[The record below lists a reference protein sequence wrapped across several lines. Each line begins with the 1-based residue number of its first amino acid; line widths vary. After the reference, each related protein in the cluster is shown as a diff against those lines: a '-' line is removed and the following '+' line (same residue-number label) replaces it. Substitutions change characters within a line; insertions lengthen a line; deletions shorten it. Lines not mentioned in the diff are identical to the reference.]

1 MGVKGLWDIV
11 APSGIRVRPET
22 LEGQILAIDASIWLK
37 QFLMGLKDK
46 EGKIPQGAHLLGFF
60 KRLCKLLY
68 YGILPVIVFDGT
80 PPDIKKRTLELRR
93 MQREMSEINMR
104 RVANKLLLNTIRLRV
119 AKKVKDK
126 VRKRKDKKLSDEE
139 YKNQIDNGE
148 SEEEKEEEQV
158 QEQDESESE
167 KINQLATI
175 NDKNK
180 VEYKNKRKAHH
191 SMEEKISLTPK
202 LFSSEDENNITDDDE
217 GVYNRPNRKFKK
229 YGRYQQVHHLINETE
244 ENSEVPTSYFPVMGF
259 LSERRRLDE
268 MPEIDTNL
276 FSMPIQISSSQKIA
290 SKKMTKIEDL
300 NAFLRVTESSSDE
313 RRLMDL
319 PLDTEIDPQVF
330 EQLNSKLQYEILIQL
345 RDAWINALRSNAVD
359 TKDNMSQFSN
369 SQIECYLRYLRI
381 NQEIERLKVR
391 MAKECEEEQMESVN
405 EEIKVVE
412 YGQIYDPDNNDFN
425 NNIQDCSS
433 SSIFEDQS
441 KETINEELN
450 IDPNIDDST
459 FTGKIINFSK
469 KIGIDN
475 KDIDT
480 FNRNDT
486 LLSSDILSMKGYHNL
501 SKITKKERIK
511 FLQSTDYTK
520 NDNIVSNPLNT
531 PLFELE
537 KLLNNENIQ
546 ESQIQNK
553 VNNTFNDINDIE
565 RLELL
570 KENVDELFKINNE
583 PIQKFEEKDDGFIV
597 DIENRVYQDEDYK
610 KVNRKD
616 DFGNEGLDDSYD
628 DDDDWQYI
636 EWESANTIHPKPQ
649 ENNLDSLQVIKSII
663 LSNDLV
669 SNIEPKLD
677 SILGLEKIEENDES
691 KQVILIDSEEIK
703 EQKNDI
709 YLIEDSGK
717 YEDGFKKTE
726 IGQLEGQIQDLEPEK
741 EQEQEHQS
749 EQEPEQELEHEPEQ
763 ELEHEPDQYQ
773 DQEQKPEQEPEHQ
786 PEPNQDQERQPELEH
801 QPELEQEPE
810 PDLEPELLDYSYLE
824 DIKEIIQKEDEQ
836 IMDMSL
842 FSDHYAI
849 YDKNLDEILF
859 ELEKEQEE
867 LSLEFTKHDIILN
880 SEITKEMQYQICLL
894 LKALGIPWID
904 SPGEAEAQ
912 ASILTQLNICHG
924 VLSDDS
930 DCLIFGAKKIFRN
943 FFSGNS
949 VEMYDLNQ
957 VKKYLGIEKQE
968 QFYILAILLGCDYT
982 VGVNG
987 IGPVNAVEVLKAY
1000 PELEDMILF
1009 QNWSMNKFQDKSN
1022 DLINDTF
1029 ERAEFKRNHSNYRHS
1044 WVFPPDFP
1052 CFDAIHAMKNPN
1064 IISNFKPTFGKID
1077 KNSTIELITNNT
1089 NLTHEKVSLII
1100 DPIIKNQNNKYKQ
1113 TKIDEFLIQNQ
1124 SIKFNN
1130 HHIQKEEKVAS
1141 IISKRMKKA
1150 LNHLK

>member
-11 APSGIRVRPET
+11 APSGIRVKPEA

-119 AKKVKDK
+119 ARKVKDK
-126 VRKRKDKKLSDEE
+126 VRKRKDKKLKDEE
-139 YKNQIDNGE
+139 YKNQMNNDEEEDEGE
-148 SEEEKEEEQV
+148 DQELEEKETEEN
-158 QEQDESESE
+158 SELITE
-167 KINQLATI
+167 Y
-175 NDKNK
+175 DKNR
-180 VEYKNKRKAHH
+180 VHHKNKRKVSHP
-191 SMEEKISLTPK
+191 MNEKFSSKTSD
-202 LFSSEDENNITDDDE
+202 LFSSENDNTISEDEED
-217 GVYNRPNRKFKK
+217 VYGRQNRKFKK
-229 YGRYQQVHHLINETE
+229 YGRYHQVRHLSNETD
-244 ENSEVPTSYFPVMGF
+244 ENSEAATSYFPVMGF

-276 FSMPIQISSSQKIA
+276 FSMPVSNNPSQKLT
-290 SKKMTKIEDL
+290 SKKLSKIEDL
-300 NAFLRVTESSSDE
+300 NAFLKTNELGGDE

-319 PLDTEIDPQVF
+319 PLDAEIDPQVF

-359 TKDNMSQFSN
+359 TKDNMNQFSN

-391 MAKECEEEQMESVN
+391 MAKECEDEQMESLN

-412 YGQIYDPDNNDFN
+412 YGQIYDPDNDDY
-425 NNIQDCSS
+425 NIQECSS
-433 SSIFEDQS
+433 SSIFDGQNQE
-441 KETINEELN
+441 IFNEESN
-450 IDPNIDDST
+450 INQDDST

-469 KIGIDN
+469 NIGTYK

-480 FNRNDT
+480 YNFHDSS
-486 LLSSDILSMKGYHNL
+486 LSSDILSMKGYRNL

-520 NDNIVSNPLNT
+520 NDDTISNPLNT

-537 KLLNNENIQ
+537 KLLNTENLQ
-546 ESQIQNK
+546 EIQIQNK
-553 VNNTFNDINDIE
+553 TKDSFNDFNDAE
-565 RLELL
+565 RLDLL
-570 KENVDELFKINNE
+570 KENVDELFKMSNE
-583 PIQKFEEKDDGFIV
+583 PIQKVEVKDDGFIV
-597 DIENRVYQDEDYK
+597 DIENRVFQD
-610 KVNRKD
+610 VNDKRVNEKD
-616 DFGNEGLDDSYD
+616 DYVNGDR
-628 DDDDWQYI
+628 DDDDWQDI
-636 EWESANTIHPKPQ
+636 EWESVNSIHLNTQ
-649 ENNLDSLQVIKSII
+649 ENSSDSIQFIKSII
-663 LSNDLV
+663 LSNNLV
-669 SNIEPKLD
+669 SNIESKLD
-677 SILGLEKIEENDES
+677 SILESEKKEETSES
-691 KQVILIDSEEIK
+691 KQNQIILIDSEEIK
-703 EQKNDI
+703 EQNNDM
-709 YLIEDSGK
+709 YFVEEKELERKIEDSCEQEGGLK
-717 YEDGFKKTE
+717 VIE
-726 IGQLEGQIQDLEPEK
+726 IGQLEVQKQK
-741 EQEQEHQS
+741 QEQQLQEEHQQQQS
-749 EQEPEQELEHEPEQ
+749 
-763 ELEHEPDQYQ
+763 
-773 DQEQKPEQEPEHQ
+773 QEQQQEQ
-786 PEPNQDQERQPELEH
+786 
-801 QPELEQEPE
+801 
-810 PDLEPELLDYSYLE
+810 LDHTYWE
-824 DIKEIIQKEDEQ
+824 DIKEIIQKENEQ
-836 IMDMSL
+836 ILDTGL
-842 FSDHYAI
+842 FSDHYSL

-880 SEITKEMQYQICLL
+880 SEVTKEMQYQICLL

-949 VEMYDLNQ
+949 IEMYDLNH

-1009 QNWSMNKFQDKSN
+1009 QNWSMNKFQDKST
-1022 DLINDTF
+1022 DLAHDTF

-1044 WVFPPDFP
+1044 WIFPPDFP
-1052 CFDAIHAMKNPN
+1052 CFDAINAMKNPN
-1064 IISNFKPTFGKID
+1064 IISNVKPIFGKID
-1077 KNSTIELITNNT
+1077 KNSTIELITSHT

-1100 DPIIKNQNNKYKQ
+1100 DPIIKNQENRFKQ
-1113 TKIDEFLIQNQ
+1113 TKIDEFLIHN
-1124 SIKFNN
+1124 
-1130 HHIQKEEKVAS
+1130 HIQKEEKVAS

-1150 LNHLK
+1150 LNNFK

>member
-11 APSGIRVRPET
+11 APSGIRIKPET

-68 YGILPVIVFDGT
+68 YGILPVIVFDGA
-80 PPDIKKRTLELRR
+80 PPEIKKRTLELRR

-139 YKNQIDNGE
+139 YKNKIDNFDV
-148 SEEEKEEEQV
+148 EEEKEEQV
-158 QEQDESESE
+158 KELEESESGE
-167 KINQLATI
+167 INQLYTI

-180 VEYKNKRKAHH
+180 VENKRKAH
-191 SMEEKISLTPK
+191 SIEEKISLTPK

-217 GVYNRPNRKFKK
+217 DLYNRPNRKFKK
-229 YGRYQQVHHLINETE
+229 YGKYQQAHHLMNETN
-244 ENSEVPTSYFPVMGF
+244 ENSEAPTSYFPVMGF

-381 NQEIERLKVR
+381 NQEIEKLKAR
-391 MAKECEEEQMESVN
+391 MAKECEEEQMESAN
-405 EEIKVVE
+405 EEIEVVE

-433 SSIFEDQS
+433 SSLFEDQS
-441 KETINEELN
+441 KETVNEELL
-450 IDPNIDDST
+450 NIDDST
-459 FTGKIINFSK
+459 LTGKIINFSK

-480 FNRNDT
+480 FNHNEA

-511 FLQSTDYTK
+511 FLQTTDYTK

-546 ESQIQNK
+546 EGRIQDK
-553 VNNTFNDINDIE
+553 ANNTFNDINDIE

-583 PIQKFEEKDDGFIV
+583 PIQKLEEKDDGFIV
-597 DIENRVYQDEDYK
+597 DIENRVYQDEDNK
-610 KVNRKD
+610 RASMKD
-616 DFGNEGLDDSYD
+616 DFGNEDHDDIC
-628 DDDDWQYI
+628 DDDDWQDI
-636 EWESANTIHPKPQ
+636 EWESANTILPKPQ
-649 ENNLDSLQVIKSII
+649 ENNSDSLQFIKSII

-677 SILGLEKIEENDES
+677 SILGLEKIEEKDES
-691 KQVILIDSEEIK
+691 KQEQVTLIDSEELR
-703 EQKNDI
+703 EQKNET
-709 YLIEDSGK
+709 YLIKDSEK
-717 YEDGFKKTE
+717 HQDGFNKTE
-726 IGQLEGQIQDLEPEK
+726 ICQLEYQTQDLEPEK
-741 EQEQEHQS
+741 EQE
-749 EQEPEQELEHEPEQ
+749 P
-763 ELEHEPDQYQ
+763 EHEPDQFQ
-773 DQEQKPEQEPEHQ
+773 DQKQKPEQEIEQELEPEQEQQHQSEPEHQ
-786 PEPNQDQERQPELEH
+786 T
-801 QPELEQEPE
+801 EQ
-810 PDLEPELLDYSYLE
+810 LDYSYLE
-824 DIKEIIQKEDEQ
+824 DIKEIIQKEDEKA
-836 IMDMSL
+836 MDMSL

-1009 QNWSMNKFQDKSN
+1009 QNWSMNKFQDKST
-1022 DLINDTF
+1022 DLVNDTF

-1113 TKIDEFLIQNQ
+1113 TKIHEFLIQNQ
-1124 SIKFNN
+1124 SIKLNN